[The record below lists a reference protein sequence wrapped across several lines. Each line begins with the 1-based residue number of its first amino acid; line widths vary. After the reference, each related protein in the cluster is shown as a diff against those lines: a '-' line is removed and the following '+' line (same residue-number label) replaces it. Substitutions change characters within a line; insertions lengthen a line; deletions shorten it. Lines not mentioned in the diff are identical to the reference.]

1 MSAKMREDVD
11 AARAVIWREMLS
23 LCTAEDDVDRAYVFV
38 CREFRITVVST
49 YGQAVDPY
57 TAANLADGVAWIG
70 GCVPTSRW
78 EAPVLRV
85 TLTRLVAAAGEGKR
99 RRVDQVGAAW
109 CLLSRPIVG
118 DYIQRASYAIRDA
131 FQRAIERRLPARR
144 SEASGQVVV
153 FVVERQ
159 QQP

>member
-1 MSAKMREDVD
+1 MSAQMREDTE

-23 LCTAEDDVDRAYVFV
+23 LSTNEEDVDRAYVFE
-38 CREFRITVVST
+38 CRGFRITVVTT
-49 YGQAVDPY
+49 YGPAVDPY
-57 TAANLADGVAWIG
+57 SAAELTDGVAWIS
-70 GCVPTSRW
+70 GCIPMSRW

-109 CLLSRPIVG
+109 CVQSRPIVG
-118 DYIQRASYAIRDA
+118 NYLERASFSIRDA

-144 SEASGQVVV
+144 SGASGQVVV
-153 FVVERQ
+153 FAVERCG
-159 QQP
+159 